1 MRTTYHSLRSDI
13 WQATSS
19 ILLVSLL
26 LTVAAPFAEAAP
38 TRVPT
43 QKGMVEYCLLIKL
56 ALKKA
61 ETVKPSAENQ
71 SKFALSIDMLTK
83 ANALCDAMLGTQ
95 SVATTSVDQPQRQ
108 QGLLGYCFLIE
119 TALKKGGSVV
129 PSEQNQSKFAL
140 SIDMLTKA
148 NALCDAMLAPTEPP
162 QKGLVGYCLIID
174 FALKASESVVP
185 SAENETRFD
194 ATVDLLKKAS
204 ALCGAMQS
212 KEDQK

>member
-83 ANALCDAMLGTQ
+83 ANALCDAML
-95 SVATTSVDQPQRQ
+95 
-108 QGLLGYCFLIE
+108 
-119 TALKKGGSVV
+119 
-129 PSEQNQSKFAL
+129 
-140 SIDMLTKA
+140 
-148 NALCDAMLAPTEPP
+148 APTEPP